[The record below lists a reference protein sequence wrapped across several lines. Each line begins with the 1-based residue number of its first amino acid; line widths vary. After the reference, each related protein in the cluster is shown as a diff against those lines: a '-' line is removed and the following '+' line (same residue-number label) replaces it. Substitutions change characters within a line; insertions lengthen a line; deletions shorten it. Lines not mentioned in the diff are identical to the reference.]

1 MFHFYTLGNVRKS
14 KVFWRFPGIWKW
26 NIVLKWVSIRS
37 KIWNRLFNFDT
48 FQYSAKIAAEHSK
61 TLRKR
66 EALEQNALKLPVSE
80 IKFFLTISEIMF
92 CANLM
97 SLISLIISISQF
109 HETSRIRLFNPF
121 LVNVPILYPLKT
133 PENLWFSGVFREYKI
148 GTLARN
154 RLRWWIY
161 SGIYRTL

>member
-1 MFHFYTLGNVRKS
+1 MN
-14 KVFWRFPGIWKW
+14 
-26 NIVLKWVSIRS
+26 
-37 KIWNRLFNFDT
+37 T

-121 LVNVPILYPLKT
+121 LANVPILYPLKT
-133 PENLWFSGVFREYKI
+133 PENLWFSGVFRGYKM

-154 RLRWWIY
+154 RLR
-161 SGIYRTL
+161 